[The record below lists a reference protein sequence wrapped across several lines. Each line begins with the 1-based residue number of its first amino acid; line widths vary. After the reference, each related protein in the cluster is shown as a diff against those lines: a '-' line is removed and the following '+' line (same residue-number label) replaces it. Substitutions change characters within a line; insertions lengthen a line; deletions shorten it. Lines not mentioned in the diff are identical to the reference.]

1 MFWHRTTHSRRFGI
15 IFIIDMA
22 NFLAALFGGTKHD
35 KDMKRLQP
43 LVDKVK
49 AEYSWAES
57 LRDEDFPRIT
67 AEWKDE
73 VQSGRKTLD
82 DLLPKAYALAREAA
96 GRTLGERHY
105 DVQIMGA
112 IVLHQGSILEMKTGE
127 GKTLTSVPAAYLNAL
142 EGKGVHVVTVNDY
155 LAGRDAEWMGRV
167 YSFLG
172 LTTGVVFP
180 GQDEARKK
188 EAYKADI
195 TYGTNNEFG
204 FDYLRDNMKGS
215 LQAKC
220 QQTHHFCIVDEID
233 SILIDEARTPLIISG
248 QAEDDTPKVR
258 AAKSIVPFLKECE
271 KDPETGD
278 YYELSAIDKLD
289 REVYAAFDEKG
300 DFKLDEKGKKV
311 TFTKQGMTHMEEL
324 LRKAGALQPS
334 SAEDGSTVYSL
345 YDDANFELVHYVT
358 QAVRAEYMYKR
369 DTDYIVKDGEVQIVD
384 EFTGRVLP
392 GRRYSEGLHQAIE
405 AKENVSVRGQS
416 RTFATITFQN
426 FFRMYD
432 KISGM
437 TGTADTEATEFKQIY
452 NIDVVVIPTNLP
464 VQRKDL
470 PDLTF
475 YSEEFKYN
483 AIVKDVKRIHATGQ
497 PILIGTTSIEKSE
510 RLSRLLT
517 REGIRHEV
525 LNAKNHAREAYI
537 IGEAGA
543 EGAVTIATNMAG
555 RGTDIKLGGSP
566 EHIAMK
572 KVGTE
577 ASPEELRKAV
587 QEIMPEYRKAYEK
600 VKSLGGLYIIGSER
614 HESRRIDN
622 QLRGRAGRQGDPGMS
637 QFYVALDDPLMRLF
651 AKEGL
656 REMIGKL
663 GLKDGE
669 PIQHKMLDNAIE
681 NAQKRVE
688 QRNFEIRKRL
698 LEYDDVLNEQR
709 NFIYSE
715 RDKILAADDLIERII
730 ENTNALID
738 NAYEDADG
746 DASRF
751 AEDFQRLFSIRP
763 PEGMENNR
771 EDLKK
776 FMESNLR
783 DKESKVGKE
792 GFNAF
797 IRFIYLKNI
806 DKRWVDHLDALED
819 LREAASL
826 MSYAQKNPLVEYKN
840 TASDAFD
847 EMIESITEAVCRT
860 VNAVRVS
867 LQPRQQRPAGQPR
880 IEATH
885 HSPSSVLSNVP
896 RGEVRTN
903 VTAASQAQGTTYVRS
918 QPKVGRND
926 PCPCG
931 SGKKYKHCCG
941 KNL

>member
-1 MFWHRTTHSRRFGI
+1 
-15 IFIIDMA
+15 MA

-35 KDMKRLQP
+35 KDMKRLRP

-57 LRDEDFPRIT
+57 LSDEDFPKIT
-67 AEWKDE
+67 AEWKEE
-73 VQSGRKTLD
+73 VQSGKKTLD
-82 DLLPKAYALAREAA
+82 DLLPKAFALAREAA
-96 GRTLGERHY
+96 GRTLGEKHY

-142 EGKGVHVVTVNDY
+142 EGKGVHIVTVNDY
-155 LAGRDAEWMGRV
+155 LATRDAEWMGRV

-172 LTTGVVFP
+172 MTTGVVIP
-180 GQDEARKK
+180 GQDPARKK
-188 EAYKADI
+188 EAYNADI
-195 TYGTNNEFG
+195 TYGTN
-204 FDYLRDNMKGS
+204 MA
-215 LQAKC
+215 AKC
-220 QQTHHFCIVDEID
+220 QARHHFCIIDEID

-258 AAKSIVPFLKECE
+258 AAKGVVPFLKECE

-278 YYELSAIDKLD
+278 YYELSAMDKLD
-289 REVYAAFDEKG
+289 REAYAAFDERG
-300 DFKLDEKGKKV
+300 DYKLDEKGKKV
-311 TFTKQGMTHMEEL
+311 TFTKQGMTHIEEL
-324 LRKAGALQPS
+324 LRKSGALQPS
-334 SAEDGSTVYSL
+334 TGEDGSTVYSL
-345 YDDANFELVHYVT
+345 YDDENFELVHYVT
-358 QAVRAEYMYKR
+358 QAVRAQYMYKR

-384 EFTGRVLP
+384 EFTGRVLQ

-405 AKENVSVRGQS
+405 AKENVNVRGQS
-416 RTFATITFQN
+416 KTFATITFQN
-426 FFRMYD
+426 FFRMYE

-483 AIVKDVKRIHATGQ
+483 AIVKAVKQIHATGQ

-510 RLSRLLT
+510 KLSRLLT

-566 EHIAMK
+566 EHLAMK

-577 ASPEELRKAV
+577 ASPEEIRQAV
-587 QEIMPEYRKAYEK
+587 KDIMPEYRKAYEK

-622 QLRGRAGRQGDPGMS
+622 QLRGRAGRQGDPGVS

-688 QRNFEIRKRL
+688 QRNFEIRKKL

-715 RDKILAADDLIERII
+715 RDKILVANDLIERII
-730 ENTNALID
+730 ENTNELID
-738 NAYEDADG
+738 AAWEDADG
-746 DASRF
+746 SNQDF
-751 AEDFQRLFSIRP
+751 AEAFQRLFSMRI
-763 PEGMENNR
+763 PEGMEKSR
-771 EDLKK
+771 EEIKK
-776 FMESNLR
+776 AMESNLR
-783 DKESKVGKE
+783 EKEAKVGKE
-792 GFNAF
+792 NFNIF
-797 IRFIYLKNI
+797 IRLVYLKDI
-806 DKRWVDHLDALED
+806 DKKWVDHLDELED

-847 EMIESITEAVCRT
+847 EMIESITETVCRT
-860 VNAVRVS
+860 VNAVRITIGPRPQRS
-867 LQPRQQRPAGQPR
+867 MNQPKV
-880 IEATH
+880 EATH
-885 HSPSSVLSNVP
+885 HSPSSVLNNVP
-896 RGEVRTN
+896 RGEVKTA
-903 VTAASQAQGTTYVRS
+903 VTSASQAHNTTYVRS